1 MTPSPYQHLCQLSS
15 QHPHSIQLLYRHRR
29 RYFVVSD
36 LFYCQVGNLLRL
48 LPCPEPF
55 VSQRF
60 SQPSKSEVRSQ
71 KKSERFEDSSCSL
84 FCSLCLLSSAF
95 CPLSSVSCIL
105 SSVFCLLYSVFC
117 LLYSVLCLL
126 SSNPL
131 TLYPSAVL
139 PSSFP
144 DRFEI
149 DSMRNGKAKQR
160 KL

>member
-1 MTPSPYQHLCQLSS
+1 MTLSPYQHLYQLSF

-117 LLYSVLCLL
+117 LLYSVFCLL
-126 SSNPL
+126 PFP
-131 TLYPSAVL
+131 TLRPSTVV

-144 DRFEI
+144 NRFEI
-149 DSMRNGKAKQR
+149 DSMRYGKAKQR